1 VKREEFEALAEAR
14 AGDELRGS
22 DHLKAAIYDIVRRG
36 GPFYHWDVVD
46 VLQEA
51 ERRREQ
57 ATLSPQHTAPRR
69 FPRLKPGAKAHFLS
83 RLLVDGLRPWTEGL
97 RDEGFGSP
105 SAPYPDDE
113 DAAADYIE
121 VTSASDLARWRGAGT
136 SNGQDEEQLY
146 RLAHQLAVDV
156 APRARHLPYGRPGD
170 NFQKNAPVFPG
181 TFLFKLA
188 GEIARVSRQT
198 GLPPEALTAHVLS
211 DVEPL
216 MPRVRRTNH
225 DNYFRLPSGKRAHL
239 RSVSLIFR
247 TADLTFEELRGV
259 YDDVKSYMGGKGVQA
274 PTREDVEFWELVE
287 EMGGPPEP
295 YQGVRDFW
303 REVLKRWNQQHPNHA
318 ALKSWEGLQDRYQ
331 RICKRLGIQ

>member
-1 VKREEFEALAEAR
+1 MKREEFEDRAVEA
-14 AGDELRGS
+14 AGPELQGS
-22 DHLKAAIYDIVRRG
+22 DHLKAAIYDIGRRG
-36 GPFYHWDVVD
+36 GPFHHPDVVD

-57 ATLSPQHTAPRR
+57 ASLPPQHTAPRR
-69 FPRLKPGAKAHFLS
+69 SPRPKPGAGAHFLS
-83 RLLVDGLRPWTEGL
+83 RMLVDGLRPWTEGL

-121 VTSASDLARWRGAGT
+121 ETSASDLARWRGAGID
-136 SNGQDEEQLY
+136 NGGDEEQIY
-146 RLAHQLAVDV
+146 RLAHQIGLDV

-198 GLPPEALTAHVLS
+198 GLPQVALTAHVLT

-225 DNYFRLPSGKRAHL
+225 DNYFRLPSGKHAHL
-239 RSVSLIFR
+239 RSVSVTFR
-247 TADLTFEELRGV
+247 TADLTFEELRAL
-259 YDDVKSYMGGKGVQA
+259 YDDIKSYMGGEGVQA

-287 EMGGPPEP
+287 AMGGPPEP
-295 YQGVRDFW
+295 YQGVRNFW
-303 REVLKRWNQQHPNHA
+303 REVLTKWNQQHPNRTR
-318 ALKSWEGLQDRYQ
+318 LKSWEGLQKRHR
-331 RICKRLGIQ
+331 RICKRLGIR